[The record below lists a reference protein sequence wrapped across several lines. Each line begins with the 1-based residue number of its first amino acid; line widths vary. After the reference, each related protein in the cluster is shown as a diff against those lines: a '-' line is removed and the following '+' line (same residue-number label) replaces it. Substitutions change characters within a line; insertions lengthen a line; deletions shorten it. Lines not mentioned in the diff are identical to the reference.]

1 MASMTLLLYNSLIS
15 THRENNRHSL
25 YISIMRISR
34 EYFARKIR
42 EFGGKGTHAKG
53 RSARDFMPMNAAK
66 RRETRMNER

>member
-1 MASMTLLLYNSLIS
+1 
-15 THRENNRHSL
+15 
-25 YISIMRISR
+25 MRISR